1 MAAPAI
7 DAGAPGADGGLAQ
20 AHIVVAGR
28 STGTAEAPPG
38 EPRRIAYLYILPGF
52 LIYLAC
58 MVAPA
63 LHTVYL
69 SFFTWSGINPPPAWD
84 GLGNYTALLHDPT
97 VLHAFLHAL
106 VLIAFFSALP
116 IMIGLFVTTLIARV
130 EIRGRAFFRGV
141 LFLPQVIATVSI
153 AVIWRWIYSYDGPL
167 NGLFRSVGLGGLVH
181 TWFGDFTWA
190 LPSLGLIGTW
200 FEFGL
205 CMVLFLAGVQK
216 IPASLYDAARVDGA
230 SAWHEFRVVTLPGLR
245 NEIVV
250 VATITMIAALRSF
263 DLVYVTT
270 AGGPGTST
278 DVPAL
283 EIYNRAFTF
292 GEVGSGAAIAT
303 VLSLFIALL
312 AVVVTRFGSGR
323 RPAQ

>member
-1 MAAPAI
+1 MAVPAI
-7 DAGAPGADGGLAQ
+7 DAGAPAAGGGLAQ
-20 AHIVVAGR
+20 AHIVVSGR
-28 STGTAEAPPG
+28 SKAATEAPPG

-52 LIYLAC
+52 LIYLAF

-84 GLGNYTALLHDPT
+84 GLGNYTALLRDPT
-97 VLHAFLHAL
+97 VIHAFLHSL

-181 TWFGDFTWA
+181 TWLGDFTWA

-216 IPASLYDAARVDGA
+216 IPATLYDAARVDGA

-250 VATITMIAALRSF
+250 VATITIIAALRSF

-303 VLSLFIALL
+303 MLSLIIAVI
-312 AVVVTRFGSGR
+312 AIAVTRLGSGKR
-323 RPAQ
+323 TSQ